1 MFPVRDVSV
10 FIPTFRQH
18 SDMVNFGAKY
28 KDFDQAGKEVI
39 ISGHKGFQKNTGCVG
54 VYEDM

>member
-1 MFPVRDVSV
+1 MFPVRDVSLLTA
-10 FIPTFRQH
+10 TFRQH

-39 ISGHKGFQKNTGCVG
+39 ISGHKGFKNITGYVG